1 MSLESSMNFGI
12 ISSPVKLSMGVL
24 ERDNLSYATNM
35 KDVDTDNYV
44 YFIVNAENPIRKG
57 DLYLT
62 NKLTIVREA
71 SDNEKGAIR

>member
-1 MSLESSMNFGI
+1 MNFGI

-44 YFIVNAENPIRKG
+44 YFIVNAENHIRKG

>member
-1 MSLESSMNFGI
+1 MNFGI
-12 ISSPVKLSMGVL
+12 ISSPVELSIGVL
-24 ERDNLSYATNM
+24 EGVNLSYATDMQYVN
-35 KDVDTDNYV
+35 TDNYV